1 MKILIISVGKKH
13 DDTVQAGILEFEKRL
28 GVDHSIEWKIIPSST
43 MKDEGEIIERTFKE
57 GDFIVAL
64 DDKGKEMET
73 REVSEWINKIQVE
86 GTKRLVFVIGGSYGL
101 DSSVFTK
108 ARVRWSLSKLT
119 FPHQLVRLILVEQLY
134 RAFSILKGSK
144 YHHE

>member
-28 GVDHSIEWKIIPSST
+28 GADHVIEWKIIPSST
-43 MKDEGEIIERTFKE
+43 MRDEGEIIERAFKE

-73 REVSEWINKIQVE
+73 REVSEWLNKIQVE
-86 GTKRLVFVIGGSYGL
+86 GSKRLVFVIGGSYGL
-101 DSSVFTK
+101 DSLVFTK
-108 ARVRWSLSKLT
+108 ARVSWSLSKLT